1 MKWIDFKYIN
11 IATNVSAVV
20 IFVLKYSTKSI
31 FYIRF
36 RLKLLITLNVMRQN
50 KIIFSRKK
58 CSVLSKACC
67 FLLIKNKN
75 IMVIVN
81 YNA

>member
-31 FYIRF
+31 FI
-36 RLKLLITLNVMRQN
+36 LDLG
-50 KIIFSRKK
+50 
-58 CSVLSKACC
+58 
-67 FLLIKNKN
+67 
-75 IMVIVN
+75 
-81 YNA
+81 